1 MSTKSSYARAEL
13 AVGRRRF
20 EIFRLDALQ
29 SGISLGAFCWSEDHR
44 AAEDGTGRTPGGA
57 ELVVR

>member
-29 SGISLGAFCWSEDHR
+29 SGISLGAFAGLKIIALPR
-44 AAEDGTGRTPGGA
+44 TAQGGGRGA
-57 ELVVR
+57 PNSL